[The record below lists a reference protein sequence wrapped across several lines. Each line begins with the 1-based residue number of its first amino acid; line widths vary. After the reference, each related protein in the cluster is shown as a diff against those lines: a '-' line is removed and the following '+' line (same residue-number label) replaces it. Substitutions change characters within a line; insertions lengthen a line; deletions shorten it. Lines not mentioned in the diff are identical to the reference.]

1 MADVVRK
8 KKRSRSSGRVDGE
21 DVKTMLESVMRR
33 LNAIEHRQKCYRHRP
48 VHSSDYSGSDQAS
61 NSDDVVS
68 DDFVSGGMIQ
78 KLSLVVT
85 ANSLP
90 EAVNITSI
98 LGEDEIPEKCF
109 SGPILEELVPRYE
122 KVLLGGM
129 KEETR
134 VELIRKYLPPED
146 MKAIVPPKINP
157 EVKVAIQANAIQ
169 RDNRLSKI
177 QEQLAA
183 VISALVQFTSDLAK
197 KGGEEN
203 LGYIAT
209 SNDALRLLCDV
220 FHHESV
226 SRRELLLLN
235 VNRDLKETLKNTAIS
250 ELLFGTEQLPQKDEE
265 SSSSSSLSSQ
275 KQQQE
280 KTPILGVSR
289 LCGRLSL
296 FSQRWKDLGF
306 HRQVISSPVQR
317 IAPIEPKRSQ
327 KESDAIDSS
336 IENLPHEGI
345 LSLVSPCKGQ
355 FISNVFIVP
364 RSDGS
369 SRLVLNLKSFNE
381 FVKTSHFKLGT
392 HKTVSQVITPNCYM
406 SNIDFKDAYYLV
418 PIYNAHKKYL
428 RFCFNGSTY
437 EYNCFPFGLS
447 CAPQIFTKILKPVV
461 SHLRK
466 RNLLSVIY
474 LDDFLLLGVT
484 LEECALNTRE
494 TIRGPP
500 SVVEKSY
507 PGNREVVREALL
519 QGRVPLVA
527 MDICLAS
534 ITDSTFKQYSGG
546 LRLWWTFCVGKDI
559 DPYKVTVEN
568 VLEFLTFHFHR
579 ALPMTTKSQIREYLD
594 PQIVLTLVKTLKTES
609 LPLKTFSKKLAV
621 LLALATGQRLQTISL
636 IRVSNISIQSQ
647 RILIRIS
654 DRIKTSSIN
663 RSQPTINLPFF
674 VDEPEVCVAST
685 LVRYLNVTKGLRD
698 SSDWLFIT
706 FKKPHRKASTSTISR
721 WIKDILEWSGLDM
734 SIFKPQST
742 RHASTSYAAR
752 AGVSFETILL
762 AAG

>member
-437 EYNCFPFGLS
+437 EYNCFPFG
-447 CAPQIFTKILKPVV
+447 
-461 SHLRK
+461 
-466 RNLLSVIY
+466 
-474 LDDFLLLGVT
+474 
-484 LEECALNTRE
+484 
-494 TIRGPP
+494 
-500 SVVEKSY
+500 
-507 PGNREVVREALL
+507 EVVREALL